1 MKLIKDYPPETQWQ
15 TRDGRPV
22 RLLFTDA
29 AGGFPVVGLVNVLAG
44 NREVPMTW
52 TDAGAHEAAGFPE
65 RALDLI
71 PAPVKR
77 EGWVNVYRGVTIND
91 IATYK
96 MGGTIYSSKAEAV
109 AYGKG
114 SVDSV
119 PIEWTDGEGL
129 P

>member
-1 MKLIKDYPPETQWQ
+1 MKLIRDYPPETQWQ
-15 TRDGRPV
+15 TRNGQQTGRHVGTLKNGHEVFIMDAGNFDYAATRYPDGR
-22 RLLFTDA
+22 TA
-29 AGGFPVVGLVNVLAG
+29 S
-44 NREVPMTW
+44 EY
-52 TDAGAHEAAGFPE
+52 AH
-65 RALDLI
+65 DWDII
-71 PAPVKR
+71 PAHVKR
-77 EGWVNVYRGVTIND
+77 EGWVNVYRSVTIND